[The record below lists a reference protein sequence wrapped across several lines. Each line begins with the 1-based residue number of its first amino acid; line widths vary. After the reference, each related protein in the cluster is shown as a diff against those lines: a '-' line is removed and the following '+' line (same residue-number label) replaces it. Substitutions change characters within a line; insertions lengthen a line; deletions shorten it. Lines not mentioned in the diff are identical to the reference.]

1 MAQATLGPT
10 TGILHHSDRGTQYCC
25 HAYRD
30 ALHAAEMLASM
41 TDGAHCYQNAVA
53 ERVWKSSARG
63 FPRAWQHHFV
73 LTVSR

>member
-1 MAQATLGPT
+1 MTRQAGVGRKPSKPFSPEVRERAVRLVQEQQGA
-10 TGILHHSDRGTQYCC
+10 H
-25 HAYRD
+25 
-30 ALHAAEMLASM
+30 MLPSM